1 LEFFILSHKNNRVV
15 NTLEKYFGE
24 IRYSSPHEVAG
35 STMDT
40 GPNRVVWQMEVR
52 KAETLKV
59 SQQRIICRLA
69 VARDGS
75 GAKDRKES
83 SIE

>member
-1 LEFFILSHKNNRVV
+1 
-15 NTLEKYFGE
+15 
-24 IRYSSPHEVAG
+24 
-35 STMDT
+35 MDT